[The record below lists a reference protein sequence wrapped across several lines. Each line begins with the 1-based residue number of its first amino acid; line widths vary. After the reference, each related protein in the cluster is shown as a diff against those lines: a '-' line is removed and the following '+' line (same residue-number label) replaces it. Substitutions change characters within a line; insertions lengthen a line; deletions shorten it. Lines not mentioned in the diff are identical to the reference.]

1 MKRKLLLCLLLGVL
15 LWCTPAYAQ
24 NVSVQVPTFPV
35 ELNDVAYDNQRA
47 NYPLLV
53 YQDITYFPMTYR
65 MTRSMG
71 LITAWDNTK
80 GLYIAQH
87 DEGLYP
93 EDEKMNGKNKLGGKY
108 TASIADYPIKVN
120 SWSID
125 NSKEPYP
132 LLNFRGVT
140 YFPLSWRYAH
150 DEFGWNIKWD
160 AKTGLQVRP
169 YQDHGTVS
177 SSYALIQV
185 NEKDVLFQ
193 EYITDYEE
201 YTPEGG
207 GIGYARIGD
216 RYRAYRLN
224 YAADTL
230 QKVSD
235 KEEEVTWK
243 QDIGEDVR
251 SEFTVRGNQIFYK
264 GKVLIEELPEEC
276 LDHTNILAYY
286 RFVSDSANLLDV
298 MVRYTETPAP
308 YTPYV
313 RYVFLETNGAVK
325 KMTQWNELDYPEKLY
340 ETQNAYYVCSD
351 ARNVF
356 SRFYNTLSTV
366 VKVDKASGKETIL
379 NDLYSQYKSLEAIG
393 VADDKLYV
401 RAIYFGDEDDLKRP
415 DWYSNK
421 VNLFQDGYFYIDSN
435 DKLHKVHDY
444 VDGEAFLTPNGKL
457 YVYNSDTLQV
467 INLTDHKKVTRLA
480 D

>member
-53 YQDITYFPMTYR
+53 YQDVTYFPMTYR

-93 EDEKMNGKNKLGGKY
+93 EDEEMNGKNKLGGKY

-150 DEFGWNIKWD
+150 DEFGWDIKWD
-160 AKTGLQVRP
+160 AKTGLRVWSMR
-169 YQDHGTVS
+169 YFD
-177 SSYALIQV
+177 SSYFALIQV
-185 NEKDVLFQ
+185 NEKNALFQ
-193 EYITDYEE
+193 QFITDYKEVKRE
-201 YTPEGG
+201 DDD
-207 GIGYARIGD
+207 IGYERIGD
-216 RYRAYRLN
+216 RYQSYSLS
-224 YAADTL
+224 YGADTL
-230 QKVSD
+230 RKASD
-235 KEEEVTWK
+235 KKEDVTWK
-243 QDIGEDVR
+243 QDFGENVS
-251 SEFTVRGNQIFYK
+251 SEFTVKGNQIFYK
-264 GKVLIEELPEEC
+264 GKVLIEKLPEEC
-276 LDHTNILAYY
+276 LDHTNILAC

-313 RYVFLETNGAVK
+313 RYVFLETNETVK
-325 KMTQWNELDYPEKLY
+325 KMPQWNELDRPGKLY

-351 ARNVF
+351 ARNVV
-356 SRFYNTLSTV
+356 SRFYNRLSTIM
-366 VKVDKASGKETIL
+366 KVDKASGKETIL
-379 NDLYSQYKSLEAIG
+379 NDLYSQYGSVEAIG
-393 VADDKLYV
+393 VVDDKLYV
-401 RAIYFGDEDDLKRP
+401 RATYFGDEKDQQRV
-415 DWYSNK
+415 DWHGSRI
-421 VNLFQDGYFYIDSN
+421 NLFQDGYFYIDSD

>member
-1 MKRKLLLCLLLGVL
+1 MKRELLLCLLLGVL

-125 NSKEPYP
+125 NSKESYP

-150 DEFGWNIKWD
+150 DEFGWDIKWD
-160 AKTGLQVRP
+160 AKIGLQVR
-169 YQDHGTVS
+169 
-177 SSYALIQV
+177 SYRDLADSYCTLIQV
-185 NEKDVLFQ
+185 NQTNALFLEQ
-193 EYITDYEE
+193 ITDYEK
-201 YTPEGG
+201 YTTESGE
-207 GIGYARIGD
+207 IGYTRIGVRD
-216 RYRAYRLN
+216 YAYRLN
-224 YAADTL
+224 YAEDTL

-235 KEEEVTWK
+235 TKKEITWQ
-243 QDIGEDVR
+243 QDI
-251 SEFTVRGNQIFYK
+251 SENVSEEFSLNDRQLCYK
-264 GKVLIEELPEEC
+264 GAVIVQEIPEEC
-276 LDHTNILAYY
+276 LDHPRVSVQ
-286 RFVSDSANLLDV
+286 RFVADSGDLLQV
-298 MVRYTETPAP
+298 TIPYTEIPAP

-313 RYVFLETNGAVK
+313 RYVFLESGGTVK
-325 KMTQWNELDYPEKLY
+325 EMTQWDGDSAVRRSY
-340 ETQNAYYVCSD
+340 ETKTTYYVCSH
-351 ARNVF
+351 ARNVIG
-356 SRFYNTLSTV
+356 RFYNSLCTIM
-366 VKVDKASGKETIL
+366 KVDKASGKETIL
-379 NDLYSQYKSLEAIG
+379 NDLYSQYGSLEAIG
-393 VADDKLYV
+393 MADDKLYV
-401 RAIYFGDEDDLKRP
+401 RAIYFGDEDDLHRIEY
-415 DWYSNK
+415 DGK
-421 VNLFQDGYFYIDSN
+421 VNLFQDGYFYIDSD

>member
-1 MKRKLLLCLLLGVL
+1 MKRELLLCLLLGVL

-47 NYPLLV
+47 SYPLLV
-53 YQDITYFPMTYR
+53 YQDVTYFPMTYR

-71 LITAWDNTK
+71 LITAWAPEK

-87 DEGLYP
+87 NEGRYP

-125 NSKEPYP
+125 NSKESYP

-150 DEFGWNIKWD
+150 DEFGWDIKWD
-160 AKTGLQVRP
+160 AKIGLQVR
-169 YQDHGTVS
+169 
-177 SSYALIQV
+177 SYRDLADSYCTLIQV
-185 NEKDVLFQ
+185 NQTNALFLEQ
-193 EYITDYEE
+193 ITDYEK
-201 YTPEGG
+201 YTTESGE
-207 GIGYARIGD
+207 IGYTRIGVRD
-216 RYRAYRLN
+216 YAYRLN
-224 YAADTL
+224 YAEDTL

-235 KEEEVTWK
+235 TKKEITWQ
-243 QDIGEDVR
+243 QDI
-251 SEFTVRGNQIFYK
+251 SENVSEEFSLNDRQLCYK
-264 GKVLIEELPEEC
+264 GAVIVQEIPEEC
-276 LDHTNILAYY
+276 LDHPRVSVQ
-286 RFVSDSANLLDV
+286 RFVADSGDLLQV
-298 MVRYTETPAP
+298 TIPYTEIPAP

-313 RYVFLETNGAVK
+313 RYVFLESGGTVK
-325 KMTQWNELDYPEKLY
+325 EMTQWDGDSAVRRFY
-340 ETQNAYYVCSD
+340 ETKTTYYVCSH
-351 ARNVF
+351 ARNVMG
-356 SRFYNTLSTV
+356 RFYNSLCTIM
-366 VKVDKASGKETIL
+366 KVDKASGKETIL
-379 NDLYSQYKSLEAIG
+379 NDLYSQYGSLEAIG

-467 INLTDHKKVTRLA
+467 INLTDHKKVTQLA

>member
-1 MKRKLLLCLLLGVL
+1 MKRELLLCLLLGVL

-125 NSKEPYP
+125 NSKESYP

-150 DEFGWNIKWD
+150 DAFGWDIKWD
-160 AKTGLQVRP
+160 AKIGLQVR
-169 YQDHGTVS
+169 
-177 SSYALIQV
+177 SYRDLADSYCTLIQV
-185 NEKDVLFQ
+185 NQTNALFLEQ
-193 EYITDYEE
+193 ITDYEK
-201 YTPEGG
+201 YTTESGE
-207 GIGYARIGD
+207 IGYTRIGVRD
-216 RYRAYRLN
+216 YAYRLN
-224 YAADTL
+224 YAEDTL

-235 KEEEVTWK
+235 TKKEITWQ
-243 QDIGEDVR
+243 QDI
-251 SEFTVRGNQIFYK
+251 SENVSEEFSLNDRQLCYK
-264 GKVLIEELPEEC
+264 GAVIVQEIPEEC
-276 LDHTNILAYY
+276 LDHPRVSVQ
-286 RFVSDSANLLDV
+286 RFVADSGDLLQV
-298 MVRYTETPAP
+298 TIPYTEIPAP

-313 RYVFLETNGAVK
+313 RYVFLESGGTVK
-325 KMTQWNELDYPEKLY
+325 EMTQWDGDSAVRRFY
-340 ETQNAYYVCSD
+340 ETKTTYYVCSH
-351 ARNVF
+351 ARNVIG
-356 SRFYNTLSTV
+356 RFYNSLCTIM
-366 VKVDKASGKETIL
+366 KVDKASGKETIL
-379 NDLYSQYKSLEAIG
+379 NDLYSQYGSLEAIG
-393 VADDKLYV
+393 MADDKLYV
-401 RAIYFGDEDDLKRP
+401 RAIYFGDEDDLHRIEY
-415 DWYSNK
+415 DGK
-421 VNLFQDGYFYIDSN
+421 VNLFQDGYFYIDSD

>member
-1 MKRKLLLCLLLGVL
+1 MKRELLLCLLLGVL

-125 NSKEPYP
+125 NSKESYP

-150 DEFGWNIKWD
+150 DEFGWDIKWD
-160 AKTGLQVRP
+160 AKIGLQVR
-169 YQDHGTVS
+169 
-177 SSYALIQV
+177 SYRDLADSYCTLIQV
-185 NEKDVLFQ
+185 NQTNALFLEQ
-193 EYITDYEE
+193 ITDYEK
-201 YTPEGG
+201 YTTESGE
-207 GIGYARIGD
+207 IGYTRIGVRD
-216 RYRAYRLN
+216 YAYRLN
-224 YAADTL
+224 YAEDTL

-235 KEEEVTWK
+235 TKKEITWK
-243 QDIGEDVR
+243 QDFGENVS
-251 SEFTVRGNQIFYK
+251 SEFTVKGNQIFYK
-264 GKVLIEELPEEC
+264 GKVLIEKLPEEC
-276 LDHTNILAYY
+276 LDHTNILAC

-313 RYVFLETNGAVK
+313 RYVFLETNETVK
-325 KMTQWNELDYPEKLY
+325 KMPQWNELDRPGKLY

-351 ARNVF
+351 ARNVV
-356 SRFYNTLSTV
+356 SRFYNRLSTIM
-366 VKVDKASGKETIL
+366 KVDKASGKETIL
-379 NDLYSQYKSLEAIG
+379 NDLYSQYGSVEAIG
-393 VADDKLYV
+393 VVDDKLYV
-401 RAIYFGDEDDLKRP
+401 RATYFGDEKDQQRV
-415 DWYSNK
+415 DWHGSRI
-421 VNLFQDGYFYIDSN
+421 NLFQDGYFYIDSS